1 MLSAVDWSGVA
12 TKRGHSLWS
21 ARPMIRLHQFC
32 VDTRFTRRGDCAS
45 LTAILKGRFIYVGSF
60 EVEHD

>member
-21 ARPMIRLHQFC
+21 ARGLPA
-32 VDTRFTRRGDCAS
+32 V
-45 LTAILKGRFIYVGSF
+45 AIVLV
-60 EVEHD
+60 